1 MSEAGTKEHKTNKP
15 MTNQF
20 IAIEGV
26 IGVGKTTL
34 ARLLQS
40 QFANASLLLEVFEEN
55 PFLSSFYQ
63 DRERYAFQTQLFFL
77 LSRYHQ
83 QNKAVPEALQRGP
96 LVADYTFAK
105 DELFAW
111 LNLKDDEL
119 AMYGR
124 VHAALSEKI
133 PKPNL
138 IVYLKAEHQVVMRR
152 IALRDRPYERDM
164 DPEYIRELA
173 AAYEAW
179 LSSLQDIPVLHI
191 DVSTLDFLANEAD
204 LNHVVT
210 QVQAALD
217 RHAPQPPSVADTQTR
232 LLQQGKLTAY
242 QEFHR
247 QLDNSKH
254 FDPNLFLN
262 YILLTEE
269 MGEIATELVKVWG
282 DSKRFVENG
291 RSAYDAHQEAINIHR
306 PNLRLELADMLAY
319 ILKLANY
326 TGIDLEQAYL
336 DKMRKNIGREWP
348 KERILPPD

>member
-1 MSEAGTKEHKTNKP
+1 
-15 MTNQF
+15 MTNHF

-40 QFANASLLLEVFEEN
+40 KFANASLLLEVFEEN
-55 PFLSSFYQ
+55 PFLSNFYQ

-83 QNKAVPEALQRGP
+83 QNKAVPEALRRGP

-138 IVYLKAEHQVVMRR
+138 IVYLKAEHSVVMRR

-173 AAYEAW
+173 SAYEAW
-179 LSSLQDIPVLHI
+179 LSSLQDIPVLTI

-204 LNHVVT
+204 LDHVT
-210 QVQAALD
+210 SLVQAALAH
-217 RHAPQPPSVADTQTR
+217 HAPQSPSVSDAQTR
-232 LLQQGKLTAY
+232 LLQQGKLPAY

-247 QLDNSKH
+247 QLDSSKG
-254 FDPNLFLN
+254 FDPDIFFN

-269 MGEIATELVKVWG
+269 VGEIASEFVKIWG
-282 DSKRFVENG
+282 DGKRLQGDG
-291 RSAYDAHQEAINIHR
+291 RSPNDAHQEAVNRHR
-306 PNLRLELADMLAY
+306 ASLRSELADLFAY
-319 ILKLANY
+319 TLKLANY
-326 TGIDLEQAYL
+326 AGIDLEQAYVE
-336 DKMRKNIGREWP
+336 KMRKNIGREWP
-348 KERILPPD
+348 SERTLPAD